1 MRHTKQLTFI
11 GTITAIVALSACG
24 GDDGDIEPVV
34 ASEEPSAV
42 QESTDDAAG
51 SQASVDYGLV
61 TPQQA
66 ADLAQDDDVVVID
79 VRTPEEFAEG
89 HLEGAE
95 LIDFNG
101 ADFDA
106 QIAELDPDQQYL
118 VYCRSDSRSGQAVAA
133 MAAIGIERVW
143 DMDGG
148 IVAYEAAGLPIVT

>member
-1 MRHTKQLTFI
+1 MSMRHTKQLTFMGAI
-11 GTITAIVALSACG
+11 ATILALSACG
-24 GDDGDIEPVV
+24 GGDSVDEPVI
-34 ASEEPSAV
+34 AAEEPAAV
-42 QESTDDAAG
+42 EEPADG
-51 SQASVDYGLV
+51 PSVDYGLV

-66 ADLAQDDDVVVID
+66 VELAQDDDVIVID
-79 VRTPEEFAEG
+79 VRTPEEFAQG

-118 VYCRSDSRSGQAVAA
+118 VYCRSDNRSGQAVAA
-133 MAAIGIERVW
+133 MAAIGVDRVW

-148 IVAYEAAGLPIVT
+148 IVAYQAAGLPIVT